1 MKRMLKADRDERILD
16 IQKGLLILDN
26 YSQLE
31 CDIEKWKV
39 MNKYDTFLMNLL
51 NPRMKNQY
59 FPIDTKDSTI
69 GSEGSI
75 RYLDNRARRIR
86 SDLYKVLYN

>member
-69 GSEGSI
+69 GSVGSI

>member
-16 IQKGLLILDN
+16 IQKGFIILDN
-26 YSQLE
+26 YDQLD
-31 CDIEKWKV
+31 CNKEKWNL
-39 MNKYDTFLMNLL
+39 MNDNDEFLMNLL
-51 NPRMKNQY
+51 NPRMQNQY
-59 FPIDTKDSTI
+59 FPIVSKDSTI

-75 RYLDNRARRIR
+75 RYLDNRSRRIR